1 LINKVDKIDKGI
13 SVKIQNIKN
22 KKIKEL
28 TSEVLAVGHGLI
40 PSTDISRLLKVN
52 HSYNELKGGWVP
64 KLDKY
69 FKSSIKGLYI
79 VGDGSGISGAIAAEE
94 KGELAAIAILKDLN
108 LISEKE
114 FQNNNDRIIKKLN
127 RYEIF
132 AKGIAKL
139 NTTPQSLIENINND
153 SVKNGAKN
161 LNQIKSWTR
170 FGMGPCQGRT
180 CQYAVAKVAS
190 QHLKCNMKD
199 LGYLTGRTPLR
210 PFPLDKA
217 IGDFEYEE
225 ITKVEAA
232 PL

>member
-1 LINKVDKIDKGI
+1 MVR
-13 SVKIQNIKN
+13 V
-22 KKIKEL
+22 
-28 TSEVLAVGHGLI
+28 
-40 PSTDISRLLKVN
+40 
-52 HSYNELKGGWVP
+52 
-64 KLDKY
+64 
-69 FKSSIKGLYI
+69 F
-79 VGDGSGISGAIAAEE
+79 GAIAAEE
-94 KGELAAIAILKDLN
+94 KGELAAISILKELN
-108 LISEKE
+108 LIDEKE
-114 FQNNNDRIIKKLN
+114 SQNDKDKIIKKLK

-139 NTTPQSLIENINND
+139 NATPDSLIENIND
-153 SVKNGAKN
+153 DTVVCRCEDITKKDIIHAVENGAKN

-180 CQYAVAKVAS
+180 CQYAAAKLAS
-190 QHLKCNMKD
+190 RHLKSKVED
-199 LGYLTGRTPLR
+199 LNYLTGRTPLR